1 MYKNR
6 ATVLRP
12 NTNLETALSFDT
24 PPWQKAMAHRVSSIR
39 LPMDY
44 HLASAAEVA
53 QELKSAPTGLDEAT
67 ARQRLTEHG
76 PNVLADAKK
85 ETVWQLL
92 LHQLADVM
100 ILVLLVA
107 AGVAG
112 VVGEWKSVYVILAI
126 VVLNAVIGFVQEY
139 RADQAMEALQKMAA
153 TQAQVLRNGRAV
165 EIAAADLVPGDVAVL
180 EAGDVI
186 PADVRF
192 LETHALKADESSLTG
207 ESANV
212 EKTSDAL
219 PAGDFPLGDRLNM
232 GYKGTFVTNGRAT
245 AYVVA
250 TGMGTELGKIA
261 KLIQTDETVTPL
273 QKRLATL
280 GKYLSAAALGT
291 GALFFGVGWL
301 RGEPLGSLL
310 LVSIS
315 LAIAALPEAL
325 PALVTVSLALG
336 AKRLMKDQALIR
348 KLPAVETLG
357 SVTYICTDK
366 TGTLTLNQMTVEDTY
381 AAPTFALPVLANGT
395 GLLAA
400 MALNNDVTQDPAG
413 HWLGD
418 STEVALVQYAA
429 GKDHARAA
437 LESRFPRVGELP
449 FDSERK
455 CMTTLHQTDQGVLCI
470 TKGALSALFAQLEAG
485 QQADIPELR
494 RRVDELAAKGFR
506 VLGYAAKLLPE
517 LPAEVTPAAVETG
530 LRFIG
535 FAGLIDPPRAEAR
548 QAVAECKA
556 AGIIAVM
563 ITGDHPLTAKA
574 IAEQLGILS
583 QPEELVLTGPELAK
597 LDEPA
602 FAAVVERVRVYA
614 RVDPAQKLRIISALQ
629 ARHQFVAMTGDGVN
643 DAPALKNADIGVAMG
658 ISGTEVAKEAA
669 ALILLDDN
677 FATIV
682 HAVRHGR
689 RIFDNI
695 LKFIRYILA
704 GSAGEI
710 SALFLAPLLGLPV
723 PLLAI
728 HILWINL
735 ITDGLPGLALAYEPS
750 EARSMQRPPIDPRQT
765 IFANGLG
772 WFIVLVGLLVGGL
785 TIATEAW
792 ALRRGIAHWQTMA
805 FTVLCFSQLGLALA
819 VRSRRESLFSI
830 GLLSNKPLLGAVAL
844 TAALHLLIVYTPFFN
859 NVFSTQPLTWAELGI
874 TVAVAS
880 GVFWAV
886 ELQKLISRRRGRVGA
901 LDVK

>member
-1 MYKNR
+1 MNYH
-6 ATVLRP
+6 V
-12 NTNLETALSFDT
+12 AL
-24 PPWQKAMAHRVSSIR
+24 
-39 LPMDY
+39 
-44 HLASAAEVA
+44 LADVA
-53 QELKSAPTGLDEAT
+53 QELHSTPAGLDAAT
-67 ARQRLTEHG
+67 AQQRLFEHG
-76 PNVLADAKK
+76 PNLLADTKK
-85 ETVWQLL
+85 KTIWQLL

-107 AGVAG
+107 AVVSGL
-112 VVGEWKSVYVILAI
+112 VGEWKSAYVILAI

-139 RADQAMEALQKMAA
+139 RADKAMEALQKMAA
-153 TQAQVLRNGRAV
+153 TQAQVRRNNQTV

-192 LETHALKADESSLTG
+192 IETHALKVDESSLTG

-212 EKTSDAL
+212 EKAPDAL
-219 PAGDFPLGDRLNM
+219 PAGEYPLGDRLNM

-250 TGMGTELGKIA
+250 TGMKTELGKIA
-261 KLIQTDETVTPL
+261 ELIQTDETVTPL

-280 GKYLSAAALGT
+280 GKYLSAAALVV

-336 AKRLMKDQALIR
+336 AKRLIKDHALIR

-366 TGTLTLNQMTVEDTY
+366 TGTLTLNKMTVEETY
-381 AAPTFALPVLANGT
+381 VSPAFALPVLKNGF

-400 MALNNDVTQDPAG
+400 MALNNDVTQDPIG
-413 HWLGD
+413 NWLGD

-437 LESRFPRVGELP
+437 LESRFPRIGELP
-449 FDSERK
+449 FDSQRK
-455 CMTTLHQTDQGVLCI
+455 CMTTLHQTDQGVLCL
-470 TKGALSALFAQLEAG
+470 TKGAVGALFAQLEAG
-485 QQADIPELR
+485 QQAEIPELR
-494 RRVDELAAKGFR
+494 RRVDALAAKGFR
-506 VLGYAAKLLPE
+506 VLGYAAKLLPT
-517 LPAEVTPAAVETG
+517 LPAEVSPATVESG

-535 FAGLIDPPRAEAR
+535 FAGLIDPPREEAR
-548 QAVAECKA
+548 QAVAECKT

-583 QPEELVLTGPELAK
+583 APGELVLTGPELTK

-602 FAAVVERVRVYA
+602 FAAIVEKVRVYA

-658 ISGTEVAKEAA
+658 INGTEVAKEAA
-669 ALILLDDN
+669 DMILLDDN

-682 HAVRHGR
+682 QAVRHGR

-704 GSAGEI
+704 GSVGEI
-710 SALFLAPLLGLPV
+710 MSLFFAPLFGLPV

-728 HILWINL
+728 HILWVNL

-772 WFIVLVGLLVGGL
+772 WFIVLVGALIGGL
-785 TIATEAW
+785 TIAMEAW
-792 ALRRGIAHWQTMA
+792 GLRAGLAHWQTMA

-819 VRSRRESLFSI
+819 IRSRQESFFSI
-830 GLLSNKPLLGAVAL
+830 GLLSNKPLLGAVVL
-844 TAALHLLIVYTPFFN
+844 TVALHLMIVYTPFFN
-859 NVFSTQPLTWAELGI
+859 DLFSTQPLTWAELSV
-874 TVAVAS
+874 TVAVSSLA
-880 GVFWAV
+880 FWAV
-886 ELQKLISRRRGRVGA
+886 ELQKLISRQREQPFTQLPVA
-901 LDVK
+901 AIVTTLPIAAAA

>member
-1 MYKNR
+1 
-6 ATVLRP
+6 
-12 NTNLETALSFDT
+12 
-24 PPWQKAMAHRVSSIR
+24 
-39 LPMDY
+39 MDY
-44 HLASAAEVA
+44 YATPVVDVAAELTTSPA
-53 QELKSAPTGLDEAT
+53 GLDAAT
-67 ARQRLTEHG
+67 ARQRLAEHG

-85 ETVWQLL
+85 KTVWQLL

-100 ILVLLVA
+100 ILVLLA
-107 AGVAG
+107 AAAVSGA
-112 VVGEWKSVYVILAI
+112 VGEWKSVYVILAI

-139 RADQAMEALQKMAA
+139 RADKAMEALQKMAA
-153 TQAQVLRNGRAV
+153 NQAQVLRNGQPV

-192 LETHALKADESSLTG
+192 IETHTLKVDESSLTG

-212 EKTSDAL
+212 EKTPDAL
-219 PAGDFPLGDRLNM
+219 PASELPLGDRLNM

-250 TGMGTELGKIA
+250 TGMKTELGQIA
-261 KLIQTDETVTPL
+261 TLIQTEEVVTPL
-273 QKRLATL
+273 QKRLGTL
-280 GKYLSAAALGT
+280 GKYLSVAALVI

-336 AKRLMKDQALIR
+336 AKRLIKDQALIR

-366 TGTLTLNQMTVEDTY
+366 TGTLTLNKMTVEDVY
-381 AAPTFALPVLANGT
+381 VAPAFALPVLDNQT

-400 MALNNDVTQDPAG
+400 MALNNDVTQDPEG

-429 GKDHARAA
+429 DKDHARTD

-455 CMTTLHQTDQGVLCI
+455 CMTTLHQTDQGILCI
-470 TKGALSALFAQLEAG
+470 TKGAPSALFDQLDAA
-485 QQADIPELR
+485 QQAEIQDFS
-494 RRVDELAAKGFR
+494 RRVDEWSAKGFR
-506 VLGYAAKLLPE
+506 VLGYAARLLPE
-517 LPAEVTPAAVETG
+517 LPAEITPATVETG
-530 LRFIG
+530 LSFIG
-535 FAGLIDPPRAEAR
+535 FAGLIDPPREEAK

-563 ITGDHPLTAKA
+563 ITGDHPLTARA

-583 QPEELVLTGPELAK
+583 GPEELVLTGPELTK
-597 LDEPA
+597 LEEPA
-602 FAAVVERVRVYA
+602 FAAVVEKVRVYA

-658 ISGTEVAKEAA
+658 INGTEVAKEAA
-669 ALILLDDN
+669 AMILLDDN

-710 SALFLAPLLGLPV
+710 TALFVAPLFGLPV

-750 EARSMQRPPIDPRQT
+750 EAGSMQRPPIDPRQT

-785 TIATEAW
+785 TIGTEAW
-792 ALRRGIAHWQTMA
+792 ALRNGIAHWQTMA

-819 VRSRRESLFSI
+819 IRSRQESIFSI
-830 GLLSNKPLLGAVAL
+830 GLLTNKPLLGAVAL
-844 TAALHLLIVYTPFFN
+844 TAALHLMIVYTPFFN
-859 NVFSTQPLTWAELGI
+859 DLFSTQPLSWTELGL
-874 TVAVAS
+874 TVAVS
-880 GVFWAV
+880 SLVFWAV
-886 ELQKLISRRRGRVGA
+886 ELQKLIGRRRGVA
-901 LDVK
+901 LAPPPPAAAAEAVAARPAPAG

>member
-1 MYKNR
+1 M
-6 ATVLRP
+6 
-12 NTNLETALSFDT
+12 
-24 PPWQKAMAHRVSSIR
+24 Q
-39 LPMDY
+39 Y
-44 HLASAAEVA
+44 HVASVADVA
-53 QELKSAPTGLDEAT
+53 QELKSTPAGLDAAT
-67 ARQRLTEHG
+67 SRQRLTEHG
-76 PNVLADAKK
+76 PNVLADARKK
-85 ETVWQLL
+85 TVWQLL

-107 AGVAG
+107 AGVSGAA
-112 VVGEWKSVYVILAI
+112 GEWKSVYVILAI

-139 RADQAMEALQKMAA
+139 RADKAMEALQKMAA
-153 TQAQVLRNGRAV
+153 SQAQVLRNGQPV

-192 LETHALKADESSLTG
+192 LETHALKVDESSLTG

-212 EKTSDAL
+212 EKTPDAL
-219 PAGDFPLGDRLNM
+219 PAGELPLGDRLNM

-250 TGMGTELGKIA
+250 TGMKTELGKIA
-261 KLIQTDETVTPL
+261 TLIQTDETVTPL

-280 GKYLSAAALGT
+280 GKYLSAAALLI

-336 AKRLMKDQALIR
+336 ARRLIKDQALIR

-366 TGTLTLNQMTVEDTY
+366 TGTLTLNKMTVEHVY
-381 AAPTFALPVLANGT
+381 AAPDFALPALDSKT

-413 HWLGD
+413 NWLGD
-418 STEVALVQYAA
+418 STEVALGQYAA

-470 TKGALSALFAQLEAG
+470 TKGALSALFDQLEQS
-485 QQADIPELR
+485 QQAEIPELR
-494 RRVDELAAKGFR
+494 RRADEWAAKGFR
-506 VLGYAAKLLPE
+506 VLGYAGKLLPE
-517 LPAEVTPAAVETG
+517 LPAEVTPATIETG
-530 LRFIG
+530 LSFLG
-535 FAGLIDPPRAEAR
+535 FAGLIDPPREEAK

-574 IAEQLGILS
+574 IAGQLGILS
-583 QPEELVLTGPELAK
+583 GPDELVMTGPELTK

-602 FAAVVERVRVYA
+602 FAAVVEKVRVYA

-629 ARHQFVAMTGDGVN
+629 AKHQFVAMTGDGVN

-658 ISGTEVAKEAA
+658 INGTEVAKEAA
-669 ALILLDDN
+669 AMILLDDN

-682 HAVRHGR
+682 QAVEHGR

-704 GSAGEI
+704 GSVGEI
-710 SALFLAPLLGLPV
+710 VALFFAPFFGLPV

-735 ITDGLPGLALAYEPS
+735 ITNGLPGLALAYEPS
-750 EARSMQRPPIDPRQT
+750 EKNSMRRPPIDPRQT

-772 WFIVLVGLLVGGL
+772 WFIVLVGVLVGGL
-785 TIATEAW
+785 TIGTQAW
-792 ALRRGIAHWQTMA
+792 ALRNGTANWQTMA
-805 FTVLCFSQLGLALA
+805 FTVLCFSQLGLTFAI
-819 VRSRRESLFSI
+819 RSRQESIFSI
-830 GLLSNKPLLGAVAL
+830 GLWSNKPMLGAVAL
-844 TAALHLLIVYTPFFN
+844 TGSLHLLIVYTPFFN
-859 NVFSTQPLTWAELGI
+859 DLFSTQPLTWAELAI
-874 TVAVAS
+874 TLAVS
-880 GVFWAV
+880 SLVFWAA
-886 ELQKLISRRRGRVGA
+886 ELQKLISRRRGQPVVQVPVAAGGA
-901 LDVK
+901 ALPVATA

>member
-1 MYKNR
+1 
-6 ATVLRP
+6 
-12 NTNLETALSFDT
+12 
-24 PPWQKAMAHRVSSIR
+24 
-39 LPMDY
+39 MDY
-44 HLASAAEVA
+44 HIVSVSEVA
-53 QELKSAPTGLDEAT
+53 RSLHTTPAGLDEAT
-67 ARQRLTEHG
+67 VRQRLAEHG
-76 PNVLADAKK
+76 PNALADAKK
-85 ETVWQLL
+85 KTVWQLL

-107 AGVAG
+107 AGVSG
-112 VVGEWKSVYVILAI
+112 LVGEWKSSYVILAI

-153 TQAQVLRNGRAV
+153 TQAQVLRNGQTV
-165 EIAAADLVPGDVAVL
+165 EIMAADLVPGDVAVL

-192 LETHALKADESSLTG
+192 LETHALKVDESSLTG

-212 EKTSDAL
+212 EKSPDAL
-219 PAGDFPLGDRLNM
+219 PAGDHPLGDRCNM

-250 TGMGTELGKIA
+250 TGMTTELGKIA
-261 KLIQTDETVTPL
+261 GLIQTEETVTPL

-280 GKYLSAAALGT
+280 GKYLSVAALVV
-291 GALFFGVGWL
+291 GALFFGLGWL
-301 RGEPLGSLL
+301 RGEPLGNLL
-310 LVSIS
+310 LVAIS

-336 AKRLMKDQALIR
+336 AKRLMQDHALIR

-366 TGTLTLNQMTVEDTY
+366 TGTLTLNKMTVEDTY
-381 AAPTFALPVLANGT
+381 STPAFALPVLVNGT
-395 GLLAA
+395 GLLTA

-413 HWLGD
+413 NWLGD

-449 FDSERK
+449 FDAQRK
-455 CMTTLHQTDQGVLCI
+455 CMSTLHQTDQGVLCL
-470 TKGALSALFAQLEAG
+470 TKGAVGVLFTQLG
-485 QQADIPELR
+485 PDQQAEIPELR

-506 VLGYAAKLLPE
+506 VLGYAAKLLPA
-517 LPAEVTPAAVETG
+517 LPTEITPAAVESG
-530 LRFIG
+530 LRFVG

-556 AGIIAVM
+556 AGIIPVM
-563 ITGDHPLTAKA
+563 ITGDHALTAKA
-574 IAEQLGILS
+574 IAEHLGILS
-583 QPEELVLTGPELAK
+583 AADELVLTGPELTK

-602 FAAVVERVRVYA
+602 FAAVAEKVRVYA

-629 ARHQFVAMTGDGVN
+629 SRHQFVAMTGDGVN

-710 SALFLAPLLGLPV
+710 MALFFAPLFGLPV

-750 EARSMQRPPIDPRQT
+750 EAGSMQRPPTDPKQT

-772 WFIVLVGLLVGGL
+772 WFIVLVGALVGGL
-785 TIATEAW
+785 TIGVESW

-819 VRSRRESLFSI
+819 IRSRQESIFSI
-830 GLLSNKPLLGAVAL
+830 GLLTNKPMLGAVGL
-844 TAALHLLIVYTPFFN
+844 TIALHLLIVYVPFFN
-859 NVFSTQPLTWAELGI
+859 GIFSTQALTWAELGI
-874 TVAVAS
+874 TVAVSSLA
-880 GVFWAV
+880 FWAV
-886 ELQKLISRRRGRVGA
+886 ELQKLISRKKGPPVVRPVVATVAGA
-901 LDVK
+901 LPVVAVT